1 MRSPPSAAA
10 AVVLVVVMG
19 LEREERRG
27 GWMLK
32 IHCVCSH
39 INRLSSAIMAFTAIH
54 PRISLD
60 LKMGCFR
67 FVSEG
72 SLLRRQQEA
81 GS

>member
-1 MRSPPSAAA
+1 MRSPPSAAAA

-19 LEREERRG
+19 LERERRG

>member
-1 MRSPPSAAA
+1 
-10 AVVLVVVMG
+10 
-19 LEREERRG
+19 
-27 GWMLK
+27 MLK

-81 GS
+81 GR